1 MAKVER
7 FEDLLEEA
15 KADKNIIGLFLTGSR
30 GKGFETENSDYDVDM
45 VVKDKVAEEYKK
57 KYEMHTSNIDLGVS
71 SLSEFTK
78 YAAWQSDYHWDRYNF
93 THVQA
98 LIDTNG
104 QIQKLIDEKG
114 SIPAD
119 KKEDFIRFNLEKLS
133 ISTEEF
139 LSYITNIMSTGDL
152 NKQQELE
159 KIIEKLFREEGYGK
173 VFDDWGE
180 KLPWAVNYNS

>member
-119 KKEDFIRFNLEKLS
+119 KKEDFIRFNLDAYLNGFFRSVK
-133 ISTEEF
+133 
-139 LSYITNIMSTGDL
+139 SYIRNDKAGILLEVL
-152 NKQQELE
+152 NDRKDCSNFNQ
-159 KIIEKLFREEGYGK
+159 
-173 VFDDWGE
+173 
-180 KLPWAVNYNS
+180 